1 MSVMWFDKGL
11 DSMGYTDLMLMQN
24 VSNRVFSVNEVPVR
38 FDLQGEVLWTTSL
51 VVADVFDKRHS
62 DVLRDIDKH
71 IKELTSIF
79 EEDFDEVNKHNFVF
93 IENEVNKRNF
103 AFIDYEQQFEHESDK
118 NHYVKQ
124 QLEKYFIVSEYID
137 ERGRSKRMIKLS
149 RKGFSLVAMS
159 FTGSKAE
166 RWKIQYI
173 DAFDYMEQF
182 IKDFYDDLAGR
193 EVRKNIELKQQLDYA
208 YTTSNARKFIADRY
222 NDIRKLMEQGYSWD
236 SYEVQYHLHV
246 IDHYTRVADRH
257 DK

>member
-1 MSVMWFDKGL
+1 
-11 DSMGYTDLMLMQN
+11 MGYTDLMLMKN
-24 VSNRVFSVNEVPVR
+24 VSERVFSVNEVPVR
-38 FDLQGEVLWTTSL
+38 FDLQGEMLWTTSL
-51 VVADVFDKRHS
+51 VVADVFDKRHG
-62 DVLRDIDKH
+62 DVLRDINKH
-71 IKELTSIF
+71 IKELTNIF
-79 EEDFDEVNKHNFVF
+79 EEDFE
-93 IENEVNKRNF
+93 ISQPNF
-103 AFIDYEQQFEHESDK
+103 ALADEISQRKNALADYEQQFEYESDK
-118 NHYVKQ
+118 KYYVEQ

-137 ERGRSKRMIKLS
+137 EQGKLRKMIKLS

-182 IKDFYDDLAGR
+182 IKDFYDDLASR
-193 EVRKNIELKQQLDYA
+193 EIRKNFELKHDLDYA
-208 YTTSNARKFIADRY
+208 YTTSNARKFINDRY

-236 SYEVQYHLHV
+236 SYEVQYHLHI

>member
-1 MSVMWFDKGL
+1 
-11 DSMGYTDLMLMQN
+11 MGYTDLMLMKN
-24 VSNRVFSVNEVPVR
+24 VSERVFSVNEVPVR
-38 FDLQGEVLWTTSL
+38 FDLQGEMLWTTSL
-51 VVADVFDKRHS
+51 VVADVFDKRH
-62 DVLRDIDKH
+62 DHVLRDIDKH
-71 IKELTSIF
+71 IKELTNIF
-79 EEDFDEVNKHNFVF
+79 EEDFDEVNKRNFAF
-93 IENEVNKRNF
+93 IENEVNKPNF
-103 AFIDYEQQFEHESDK
+103 GGIESEVSQPNFGEIDYEQQFEHESEK
-118 NHYVKQ
+118 NYYVNQ

-193 EVRKNIELKQQLDYA
+193 EIRKNIELKQQLDYA

-236 SYEVQYHLHV
+236 SYEVQYHLHI